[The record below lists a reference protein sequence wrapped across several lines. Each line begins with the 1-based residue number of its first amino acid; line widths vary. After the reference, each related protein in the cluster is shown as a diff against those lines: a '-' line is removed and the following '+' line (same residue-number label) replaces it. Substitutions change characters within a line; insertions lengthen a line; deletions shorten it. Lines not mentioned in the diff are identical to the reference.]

1 MEKNKQLTKAE
12 FQVMDILWNLPGQSG
27 FTGDILKGY
36 PDPKPAYT
44 TLATF
49 LKIMKKKGFVDS
61 DMVNKT
67 LRFTPLI
74 SRDEYTRYFMNSVKD
89 TYFGGSLVS
98 LVSFFA
104 EKEKLTDEEADELIQ
119 LIKKNKS

>member
-49 LKIMKKKGFVDS
+49 LKILKEKGFVQS
-61 DMVNKT
+61 ESVGKM
-67 LRFTPLI
+67 LRY
-74 SRDEYTRYFMNSVKD
+74 SAVVKREEYTRSFMKDVKN
-89 TYFGGSLVS
+89 TFFGGSLLS
-98 LVSFFA
+98 FVSFFA
-104 EKEKLTDEEADELIQ
+104 KEENLGQEEIDQIIDIIQ
-119 LIKKNKS
+119 KGKH

>member
-1 MEKNKQLTKAE
+1 MEKNKPLTKAE
-12 FQVMDILWNLPGQSG
+12 YQIMDVLWNMPGQSG
-27 FTGDILKGY
+27 FISEILNAIPY
-36 PDPKPAYT
+36 PKPAYT

-74 SRDEYTRYFMNSVKD
+74 SRDEYTRYFMNNVKD

-104 EKEKLTDEEADELIQ
+104 EKEKLTDEEADELIR